1 MEKYRINPELECINL
16 TKEQK
21 EGLERLK
28 PVEITDLLKNAE
40 KNNIEL
46 TYRGI
51 DANGIPH
58 IKVRRKIK

>member
-1 MEKYRINPELECINL
+1 MERYRINPELECVNL

-21 EGLERLK
+21 ERLERLK
-28 PVEITDLLKNAE
+28 PVDLEDLLKNAAE
-40 KNNIEL
+40 NNIEL

-58 IKVRRKIK
+58 IKVRKRQ